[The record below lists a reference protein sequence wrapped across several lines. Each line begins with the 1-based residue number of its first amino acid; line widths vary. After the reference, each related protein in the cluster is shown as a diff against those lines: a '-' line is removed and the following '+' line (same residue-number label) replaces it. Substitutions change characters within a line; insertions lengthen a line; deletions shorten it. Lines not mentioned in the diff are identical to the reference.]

1 VGAQPL
7 SKTPAEAPGLT
18 PPRAPPRPQ
27 QSPAASPLPSEG
39 HFAQGVRS
47 RARGDMQNAMEQ
59 FERATALNPGD
70 AAAHLN
76 LGIVYGE
83 VGRFDDALREF
94 GRVLELNPAHPAAQF
109 NRGVVL
115 MKQQNQAEAI
125 FAFEKA
131 LVLGESSTPLHYN
144 LAVCYEY
151 ADGTRYGQGFNAEK
165 SVEHYKK
172 ALEREPGN
180 AVVHYNLGMVY
191 LHTGDLELAEGEL
204 RKASEIDPEMA
215 DAFFQL
221 GALLLKKKNYHG
233 AVKNLLEAQR
243 RDSRLPLTPALVE
256 AYSGLG
262 QFFLDNGDYE
272 NARENCE
279 EVLRLDPSRARAHAQ
294 LGRAH
299 RGLRRYAEALD
310 CFYKAQSL
318 EPALPVNDDL
328 AETYCLWGDQLA
340 SEGLPKVAAGQYEN
354 ALRLKPD
361 YGACC
366 AKLARIYHRGMGE
379 RGKAIYV
386 YRKALAAGIPIG
398 EADQLRRELAEA
410 VRGDDGLVERYRQL
424 VARNAGNA
432 TVRYNLAVFLQER
445 GDPDGA
451 IAEYKEVLRIDPGNS
466 FAHYNLGLAYQR
478 KGARSAALREYKSA
492 LDSNPQ
498 YVRAHYALGRLYE
511 ELGAF
516 EKAREEYEKA
526 LSTSPDYA
534 DAHLALGLVL
544 NNKLGDRKR
553 GQEHMKKYLELSPR
567 TVPGS
572 HSEKENAAPTA
583 MP

>member
-1 VGAQPL
+1 M
-7 SKTPAEAPGLT
+7 
-18 PPRAPPRPQ
+18 R
-27 QSPAASPLPSEG
+27 
-39 HFAQGVRS
+39 
-47 RARGDMQNAMEQ
+47 NAMEQ
-59 FERATALNPGD
+59 FERAAALNPGD

-83 VGRFDDALREF
+83 VGRYDDALREF
-94 GRVLELNPAHPAAQF
+94 GRALELNPANAAAQV

-115 MKQQNQAEAI
+115 MKQGNQAEAI
-125 FAFEKA
+125 SAFEKA
-131 LVLGESSTPLHYN
+131 LVMGESSTPLHYN

-151 ADGTRYGQGFNAEK
+151 ADGIRYGQGFNAAK
-165 SVEHYKK
+165 SVEHYMKV
-172 ALEREPGN
+172 LEREPGN
-180 AVVHYNLGMVY
+180 AVVRYNLGMVY
-191 LHTGDLELAEGEL
+191 LHTGDLELAEGSL

-215 DAFFQL
+215 DAFSQL
-221 GALLLKKKNYHG
+221 GTLLLKKRNYHG

-243 RDSRLPLTPALVE
+243 CDSRLPLTPALVE

-262 QFFLDNGDYE
+262 QFFLDNGGYE
-272 NARENCE
+272 DARKNCE
-279 EVLRLDPSRARAHAQ
+279 EVLRLDPSRASAHAQ

-318 EPALPVNDDL
+318 DPALPVNDDL
-328 AETYCLWGDQLA
+328 AETYCLWGDQLV

-366 AKLARIYHRGMGE
+366 AKLARIYHRETGE
-379 RGKAIYV
+379 RGKAIYL
-386 YRKALAAGIPIG
+386 YRKALAAGPPIP
-398 EADQLRRELAEA
+398 EADRLRRELADA

-424 VARNAGNA
+424 VARNTGDA
-432 TVRYNLAVFLQER
+432 TVRYNLAVFLQGS
-445 GDPDGA
+445 GDLDGA
-451 IAEYKEVLRIDPGNS
+451 IEEYTEVLRIDPGNS
-466 FAHYNLGLAYQR
+466 FARYNLGLAYQG

-498 YVRAHYALGRLYE
+498 YARAHYALGRLYE

-516 EKAREEYEKA
+516 EKAREEYERA
-526 LSTSPDYA
+526 LATSPDYA

-544 NNKLGDRKR
+544 SNKLGDRKK
-553 GQEHMKKYLELSPR
+553 GQEHMKKYQELNPR
-567 TVPGS
+567 RV
-572 HSEKENAAPTA
+572 SEARPKKENAAPAA